1 MMDRCKTLM
10 NKAFDSS
17 EEMRRVL
24 HAQDDSGRTLVKFV
38 RGNKIIKEVVDP
50 NALATEILVGG
61 WVELNIDPSD
71 PCLSESKTP
80 DKTEI
85 LSVQSD
91 TLTEETSRHSFFEEF
106 PDAADGY
113 CYYQNVD
120 NSISQTRH
128 CYLFWHTA
136 YLVFFHS

>member
-71 PCLSESKTP
+71 PCLFNHP
-80 DKTEI
+80 
-85 LSVQSD
+85 SD
-91 TLTEETSRHSFFEEF
+91 
-106 PDAADGY
+106 
-113 CYYQNVD
+113 
-120 NSISQTRH
+120 
-128 CYLFWHTA
+128 
-136 YLVFFHS
+136 